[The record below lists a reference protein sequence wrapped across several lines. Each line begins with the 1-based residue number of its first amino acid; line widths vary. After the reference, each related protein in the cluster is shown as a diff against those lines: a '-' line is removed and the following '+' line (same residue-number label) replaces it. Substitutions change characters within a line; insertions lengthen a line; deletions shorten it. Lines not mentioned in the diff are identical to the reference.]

1 MKQSNN
7 KIAAE
12 VKAQVMLELSKP
24 ESGVGNISRQYGV
37 SRSTIYKWLKCERAA
52 VSFCGVSSAASVD
65 DRAGFM
71 ELAVIEDG
79 DHSSL
84 TKASLVFEDFSLSL
98 EGKLSSS
105 KLISIIKILEVT
117 C

>member
-7 KIAAE
+7 KISAE

-24 ESGVGNISRQYGV
+24 ESGVRNISRQYGV
-37 SRSTIYKWLKCERAA
+37 SRATIYSWLRAESA
-52 VSFCGVSSAASVD
+52 MAGCVVSSAACVD
-65 DRAGFM
+65 ERAGFM

-98 EGKLSSS
+98 EGKLSSG
-105 KLISIIKILEVT
+105 KLISIIKILEAS